1 MNSWRVEARHI
12 PSAVMRMGYHRITLA
27 RISGL
32 RFWKLLGTGRG
43 QTFTLNDADSRHWA
57 LLTVWDSL
65 EQAREFQNSSLV
77 LSWNRITS
85 ESGHVVMQPISS
97 HGEWSG
103 RSLFESDPQRV
114 TEDAPIAVITRARIK
129 PRMWRTFYRAV
140 EPVATDL
147 VNRTEVP
154 IRFGIG
160 EAPIG
165 LQGTFSIWRNAQAIR
180 NFAYESPAHKQAIK
194 QTQTLQWYS
203 EELFA
208 RFSIIEA
215 RGSINNTSLASIVKS

>member
-1 MNSWRVEARHI
+1 MGLHRIGLAHI
-12 PSAVMRMGYHRITLA
+12 P
-27 RISGL
+27 GL
-32 RFWKLLGTGRG
+32 NFWKLLGTGRG
-43 QTFTLNDADSRHWA
+43 ETFTLNDADSHHWA

-65 EQAREFQNSSLV
+65 EQARSFQQSIIA
-77 LSWNRITS
+77 LSWNRIAS
-85 ESGHVVMQPISS
+85 ESGYVVMQSISS

-103 RSLFESDPQRV
+103 CTPFSKDPHSV
-114 TEDAPIAVITRARIK
+114 NEDAPIAVITRARIK
-129 PRMWRTFYRAV
+129 PRMWKTFYRAV

-147 VNRTEVP
+147 VNRSDVP

-165 LQGTFSIWRNAQAIR
+165 LQGTFSIWRNSQAIR
-180 NFAYESPAHKQAIK
+180 NFAYNSPAHKNAIK

-215 RGSINNTSLASIVKS
+215 FGSINGKALETIVKS